1 MYLVGIILFK
11 PMLPFPQKISLE
23 QKYTHHVH
31 SVFYIRNFVK
41 ASASGFLKKW
51 PFEPQKFLKKE
62 DI

>member
-1 MYLVGIILFK
+1 MAAFDNQLQQPNNFSK
-11 PMLPFPQKISLE
+11 LPI
-23 QKYTHHVH
+23 H
-31 SVFYIRNFVK
+31 SVFYIRNFEK